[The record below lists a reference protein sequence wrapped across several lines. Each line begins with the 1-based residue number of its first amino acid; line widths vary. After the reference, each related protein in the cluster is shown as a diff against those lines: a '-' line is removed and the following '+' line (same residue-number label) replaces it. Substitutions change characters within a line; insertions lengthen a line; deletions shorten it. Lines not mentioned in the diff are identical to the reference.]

1 MKPSHIAPPLL
12 ALALVGVWLNRSWT
26 ELESMRAEVRTLRQQ
41 TGAALDA
48 GSGGSR
54 RDRGPGTSPTSGGR
68 IHWHR
73 IAGLMGEG
81 AHGIFGRQELLRAEM
96 RMRAMSPS
104 ELRAALQEIASLQID
119 ARDRNDLQEKLIRL
133 LAEKDPASAL
143 DLVTGDA
150 RITVYRYY
158 FERDLFLAWAGRD
171 LSAAG
176 SWLDMKIAA
185 GDFNSKALDGRNPQ
199 RTTME
204 AAMLVLLIGVDPAAA
219 TARLTA
225 LPEDQRAGVLTGSAE
240 AMKRKAGDIPEK
252 DLTTF
257 AALVRATL
265 PAGQQTAVI
274 TRPVGSLAMQR
285 GYEKIDRYLETV
297 SASPAERAS
306 SVAAAAGVKFRF
318 LADGSRLSV
327 EEMDRFRAWA
337 ASQSPDRVDAIM
349 ASSLTG
355 LCSNGSSTAPKA
367 RDLAIHYHA
376 QTGNDQILVHFV
388 RGAAGGFG
396 KEKLLS
402 MAELIKDPEIR
413 KRTIEE
419 VQNNPFAQ
427 P

>member
-1 MKPSHIAPPLL
+1 ML
-12 ALALVGVWLNRSWT
+12 A
-26 ELESMRAEVRTLRQQ
+26 
-41 TGAALDA
+41 
-48 GSGGSR
+48 
-54 RDRGPGTSPTSGGR
+54 
-68 IHWHR
+68 
-73 IAGLMGEG
+73 
-81 AHGIFGRQELLRAEM
+81 
-96 RMRAMSPS
+96 
-104 ELRAALQEIASLQID
+104 
-119 ARDRNDLQEKLIRL
+119 
-133 LAEKDPASAL
+133 
-143 DLVTGDA
+143 
-150 RITVYRYY
+150 
-158 FERDLFLAWAGRD
+158 
-171 LSAAG
+171 
-176 SWLDMKIAA
+176 
-185 GDFNSKALDGRNPQ
+185 
-199 RTTME
+199 
-204 AAMLVLLIGVDPAAA
+204 LLIGADPAAA

-413 KRTIEE
+413 KRTIGE